1 MYIIKEEVLDTSL
14 LVTATARWVVTKL
27 TYRFLEDRPR
37 FAGLRVVFLFLEVIF
52 LNPNVITSLAI
63 VFAISMNHYLL
74 LEMKKKL
81 QAIFSENEG
90 KELTISN
97 GNESNEEISY
107 AIVAF
112 KNWKQVEGL
121 DDKKV
126 AYTTVSPETRQI
138 LKGPFARVGPF
149 RNKINSKVCVEVT
162 YLIQNTIY

>member
-1 MYIIKEEVLDTSL
+1 MQYYILEILFIDAIINLLDDCYIFL
-14 LVTATARWVVTKL
+14 C
-27 TYRFLEDRPR
+27 FLEDRPS
-37 FAGLRVVFLFLEVIF
+37 FAGLRVVFFFLFLEVIF

-112 KNWKQVEGL
+112 KDWEQVEVL

-138 LKGPFARVGPF
+138 LKRAFCKGRPFQ
-149 RNKINSKVCVEVT
+149 E
-162 YLIQNTIY
+162 